1 MLFTC
6 LVNLENPKDDCAGLG
21 NSLKLLYYYF
31 LTIPTPKCLKYF
43 RTLWCHIHGIKTL
56 TSRHVTGQNAT
67 LTSIQSFCHRYRI
80 YVRWKI
86 CFLHRNSII
95 MSMSYQ
101 HIHAW
106 NFRIICLLFP
116 NWPLKST
123 ILAFPAKI
131 FKKIAVYRDSGNC
144 IYANQRWQF
153 TKKTWT
159 YQRHPSNKTK
169 G

>member
-1 MLFTC
+1 MMLFTC
-6 LVNLENPKDDCAGLG
+6 LVNLENPKDDCAWRSE
-21 NSLKLLYYYF
+21 SLSFYTATFYLSQFISASNISKHYDV
-31 LTIPTPKCLKYF
+31 I
-43 RTLWCHIHGIKTL
+43 RGIKTL

-116 NWPLKST
+116 KWPIKST
-123 ILAFPAKI
+123 ILVIPAKI

-153 TKKTWT
+153 TKKT
-159 YQRHPSNKTK
+159 
-169 G
+169 